1 MKPQTNGSS
10 RVHKSNKHSREE
22 GPPWLIIAAG
32 AVLSTL
38 SIRLG
43 YKLRQAT
50 DSKPTPKQNAATT
63 ILKGGRGVFVNQ
75 FISFRCFVNNH
86 FFYLISGNGKSANVR
101 KPPDCFMQPNGYSQM
116 QDNHGCFTCN
126 SGLICSLTFYH

>member
-50 DSKPTPKQNAATT
+50 DSKQTPKQNAATT

-75 FISFRCFVNNH
+75 SISFRYFVNNH
-86 FFYLISGNGKSANVR
+86 FFFI
-101 KPPDCFMQPNGYSQM
+101 
-116 QDNHGCFTCN
+116 
-126 SGLICSLTFYH
+126 